1 MLRWFFGL
9 SLHMRIAI
17 ILAPLLSIGGYG
29 MMDLWMNKDAPKK
42 ENHVAMQQLLVE
54 GQCLLATNQCK
65 LKHDAMQVSMTR
77 VDAGKTGVVRL
88 EITPSVHIR
97 GAQMALVQAGVEHQV
112 VGEPMKN
119 GEGWFAEFPESLL
132 NPSPSALRIALA
144 QFGRVSFAEIP
155 AQF

>member
-1 MLRWFFGL
+1 
-9 SLHMRIAI
+9 
-17 ILAPLLSIGGYG
+17 
-29 MMDLWMNKDAPKK
+29 
-42 ENHVAMQQLLVE
+42 
-54 GQCLLATNQCK
+54 
-65 LKHDAMQVSMTR
+65 MTR

-112 VGEPMKN
+112 VVEPMKN
-119 GEGWFAEFPESLL
+119 GEVWFAEFPESLL